1 MPKLCTGC
9 NETKSKSL
17 FSKGR
22 IVCKECNKDRKDTSI
37 VASVTDDVTDVK
49 VDEDVGVLAKVNII
63 YDTIPKIF
71 EKLENIS
78 HELQNIH
85 NKIDELKLQNT
96 QESESISEKLDILS
110 VRLGLVEE
118 SSAKIAT
125 SNALRNLLTRLIPIP
140 PHQD

>member
-1 MPKLCTGC
+1 
-9 NETKSKSL
+9 
-17 FSKGR
+17 
-22 IVCKECNKDRKDTSI
+22 VCKECNKDRKDTSI

-140 PHQD
+140 SHQD